1 MAGNSLLTI
10 NMITREA
17 LRLWK
22 NTNSFL
28 QHISQQYD
36 DQYARVGAKIGSTL
50 RIRLPNDYITRKGPA
65 VQVQN
70 TTEVNT
76 SLVLA
81 TQAGVDVSFTTA
93 ERELQL
99 DDYSRRVMAPMVN
112 NLVGS
117 VAADVMSGAA
127 GGIANYVANLDASG
141 NIIGPSSSTYLL
153 AGAALDNQS
162 APQGERRAI
171 TDPRTM
177 AVSVS
182 SFSGLLNPTQEI
194 SEQYRTGMLR
204 TAWGMEFH
212 KDQTVLKH
220 VAGTFSAGGTTSSA
234 GQTGLTLAVNAITGT
249 FTAGDI
255 ITIDGVNQVNRITK
269 QSLGTLMQFVVTAA
283 VLTGATSIPIY
294 PSIVPADV
302 AGNPVQYQTV
312 DSSPGNAAQVRL
324 VNPASTTYI
333 QNFLFVPDAVT
344 IAFADLEEP
353 RGVHEVARESY
364 DGVSMRMLTDYV
376 VGTDEM
382 ITRLDILYGFAW
394 LRPEWVVIIADNATT
409 P

>member
-1 MAGNSLLTI
+1 MANSLLTI

-28 QHISQQYD
+28 QHVSTQYD

-50 RIRLPNDYITRKGPA
+50 RIRLPNDYVTRTGPA

-81 TQAGVDVSFTTA
+81 TQKGVDVSFTTA

-99 DDYSRRVMAPMVN
+99 DDYSRRVLAPMVN

-117 VAADVMSGAA
+117 VAADLMSGAQ
-127 GGIANYVANLDASG
+127 GGISNYVSNVDSGG
-141 NIIGPSSSTYLL
+141 NIIGPVALTYLL
-153 AGAALDNQS
+153 AGAALDNMS

-171 TDPRTM
+171 TDPKTM
-177 AVSVS
+177 ASSVS
-182 SFSGLLNPTQEI
+182 TFSGLLNPAQEI

-204 TAWGMEFH
+204 TAWGMDFF
-212 KDQTVLKH
+212 KDQTVIKH
-220 VAGTFSAGGTTSSA
+220 VGGTYNGAATVSGGAQSGA
-234 GQTGLTLAVNAITGT
+234 SITITGGSGT
-249 FTAGDI
+249 LVVGDI
-255 ITIDGVNQVNRITK
+255 VTFAGSNAVNRITK
-269 QSLGTLMQFVVTAA
+269 QSTQTLMQFVVTAA
-283 VLTGATSIPIY
+283 MSSGGTSVKIY
-294 PSIVPADV
+294 PSLVPPDV

-312 DSSPGNAAQVRL
+312 DASPTSGGAVLL

-376 VGTDEM
+376 VATDQM
-382 ITRLDILYGFAW
+382 ITRLDVLYGYAW
-394 LRPEWVVIIADNATT
+394 LRPEWACIIADNPTN